1 MGIFGKV
8 GDIVFSSSGSKA
20 DYMRIV
26 KKKKK
31 KKPYRRITEECI
43 RSWELSFHLCP
54 RFIFLL
60 GNRELSGLPLNSDG
74 A

>member
-31 KKPYRRITEECI
+31 KNHIEE
-43 RSWELSFHLCP
+43 SQKNASSLGNYH
-54 RFIFLL
+54 FIFVQGLFFFWET
-60 GNRELSGLPLNSDG
+60 GNCLACL
-74 A
+74 